1 MLVLLLTI
9 LFTHKL
15 FSSND
20 SEHGLNADLKHL
32 SVLCFRH
39 VHVHWEHNL
48 KMYTWLFFFLFTL
61 FKFTSI
67 RRSQSRLFFSPREQL
82 LCICWFH
89 CRRLLWMTL
98 QLITLHSCY
107 LPDSWRPTSFWGRA
121 SKITLHKTS
130 YCLSFLPFNLS
141 HNLGTPL
148 IGNTLN
154 LTGMCQREYRRHLIS
169 NRCKIYINVLRII
182 SNKWA

>member
-1 MLVLLLTI
+1 MI
-9 LFTHKL
+9 LNTVWMQTWNTCLFCAFVMFT
-15 FSSND
+15 FTENII
-20 SEHGLNADLKHL
+20 LKCTL
-32 SVLCFRH
+32 D
-39 VHVHWEHNL
+39 
-48 KMYTWLFFFLFTL
+48 FFFFCSLCSNLQAYADHNPGF
-61 FKFTSI
+61 
-67 RRSQSRLFFSPREQL
+67 FFSPREQL

>member
-1 MLVLLLTI
+1 MI
-9 LFTHKL
+9 LNTVWMQTWNTCLFCAFVMFT
-15 FSSND
+15 FTENII
-20 SEHGLNADLKHL
+20 LKCTL
-32 SVLCFRH
+32 D
-39 VHVHWEHNL
+39 
-48 KMYTWLFFFLFTL
+48 FFFLFTL

-67 RRSQSRLFFSPREQL
+67 RGSQSRLFFSPREQL

-182 SNKWA
+182 SNKWT